1 MSLFSSKNFD
11 RSMVVTFEP
20 NQSDQIGMTPPPQLE
35 KNFFLAKAPNHQQKS
50 QTFLLAFRKPPF

>member
-1 MSLFSSKNFD
+1 
-11 RSMVVTFEP
+11 MVVTFEP
-20 NQSDQIGMTPPPQLE
+20 NQSDQIGMTSPPQLE